1 MITTFPDTDL
11 AHATGQDGGVQH
23 ASWLALEAVP
33 FVPEVLLHQADDMH
47 ALWESLGTSAP
58 PYWAFPWL
66 GGQALAR
73 YVLDEADLTGKRVLD
88 LATGSGLVAIAAMRA
103 GARSVLACDID
114 PLSAEAVAANAAAND
129 VEVMWTGLDL
139 LDSRSRQD
147 LQRLV
152 GFLQRPENRAR
163 RVLLMGFAN
172 PDPRSPY
179 AALSLSQERADY
191 VSSELLAAN
200 LKVVTVRG
208 FGGKRP
214 LADARQPLAR
224 WRNERVEV
232 WLR

>member
-1 MITTFPDTDL
+1 MAQAPEDYRGFVT
-11 AHATGQDGGVQH
+11 
-23 ASWLALEAVP
+23 ASRRLPMTVR
-33 FVPEVLLHQADDMH
+33 F
-47 ALWESLGTSAP
+47 
-58 PYWAFPWL
+58 
-66 GGQALAR
+66 
-73 YVLDEADLTGKRVLD
+73 
-88 LATGSGLVAIAAMRA
+88 
-103 GARSVLACDID
+103 GA
-114 PLSAEAVAANAAAND
+114 
-129 VEVMWTGLDL
+129 GLDL

-152 GFLQRPENRAR
+152 GLLQRPENRAR